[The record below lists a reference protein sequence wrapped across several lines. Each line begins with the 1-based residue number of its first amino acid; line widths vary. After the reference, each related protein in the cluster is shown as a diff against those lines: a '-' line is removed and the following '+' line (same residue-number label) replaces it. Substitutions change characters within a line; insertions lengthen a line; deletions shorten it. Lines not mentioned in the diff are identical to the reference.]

1 MRRILRVCSY
11 RGRPECATG
20 PSARADRTECA
31 TGPSARADMTCGCR
45 KNPICKQPVL
55 LTRGCVINTERL
67 EDHDV
72 IFLLSETNN
81 PNYLQKALD
90 GRFSCIVRLSSSPAG
105 CSGPDIF
112 WNSSTVFGG
121 TSRYF
126 STDEELSS
134 QEKQY
139 RCASA
144 PRSLLQPPL
153 LMLTSCLHHTKQQT
167 WIDRPFSRAAPSL

>member
-1 MRRILRVCSY
+1 MHVGWVTCEELCVTLRQHLRLKTLQGSDSDASIVGGGAELKIKKRY
-11 RGRPECATG
+11 
-20 PSARADRTECA
+20 
-31 TGPSARADMTCGCR
+31 
-45 KNPICKQPVL
+45 
-55 LTRGCVINTERL
+55 VINTARL

-72 IFLLSETNN
+72 IFLLSGRTDAFTETGREGLLCVLRVQAQQAAAVLT
-81 PNYLQKALD
+81 YSGTAAQSLD
-90 GRFSCIVRLSSSPAG
+90 DSSE
-105 CSGPDIF
+105 
-112 WNSSTVFGG
+112 
-121 TSRYF
+121 
-126 STDEELSS
+126 DENMASSS

>member
-1 MRRILRVCSY
+1 MRVCLY

-20 PSARADRTECA
+20 PSGASRAARAARARERPERA
-31 TGPSARADMTCGCR
+31 SGPSARADMTVQAQQAAAG
-45 KNPICKQPVL
+45 
-55 LTRGCVINTERL
+55 LTYSGTAAQSL
-67 EDHDV
+67 DDSSED
-72 IFLLSETNN
+72 ENM
-81 PNYLQKALD
+81 A
-90 GRFSCIVRLSSSPAG
+90 
-105 CSGPDIF
+105 
-112 WNSSTVFGG
+112 
-121 TSRYF
+121 RYF

>member
-1 MRRILRVCSY
+1 MRVCLY

-20 PSARADRTECA
+20 PSGASRAARAARAERPECA
-31 TGPSARADMTCGCR
+31 SG
-45 KNPICKQPVL
+45 
-55 LTRGCVINTERL
+55 
-67 EDHDV
+67 HDV
-72 IFLLSETNN
+72 WLSVQAQQAAAGLT
-81 PNYLQKALD
+81 YSGTAAQSLD
-90 GRFSCIVRLSSSPAG
+90 DSSEDENMA
-105 CSGPDIF
+105 
-112 WNSSTVFGG
+112 
-121 TSRYF
+121 RYF

>member
-1 MRRILRVCSY
+1 M
-11 RGRPECATG
+11 
-20 PSARADRTECA
+20 AD
-31 TGPSARADMTCGCR
+31 SISCGLIVVR
-45 KNPICKQPVL
+45 Y
-55 LTRGCVINTERL
+55 VINTERL

-72 IFLLSETNN
+72 IFLLSGSTDAFTET
-81 PNYLQKALD
+81 
-90 GRFSCIVRLSSSPAG
+90 GREGLLCVLRVQAQQAAAGLTYSGTAAQSFDDSSEDENMA
-105 CSGPDIF
+105 
-112 WNSSTVFGG
+112 
-121 TSRYF
+121 RYF

>member
-1 MRRILRVCSY
+1 MRRNLRVCSY
-11 RGRPECATG
+11 RGRPECASRAARVSDRPECASRPASRRASRAARVRKPSGPSG
-20 PSARADRTECA
+20 PSARPARVRDRPECA
-31 TGPSARADMTCGCR
+31 SG
-45 KNPICKQPVL
+45 
-55 LTRGCVINTERL
+55 
-67 EDHDV
+67 HDV
-72 IFLLSETNN
+72 WLSVQAQQAAAGLT
-81 PNYLQKALD
+81 YSGTAAQSLD
-90 GRFSCIVRLSSSPAG
+90 DSSEDENMA
-105 CSGPDIF
+105 
-112 WNSSTVFGG
+112 
-121 TSRYF
+121 RYF